1 MTQEQSPFWANEL
14 KKMGALWIHDGN
26 PRRPHAKLTSGK
38 CSNGFF
44 NGSKVIENPGRLKEI
59 CTLILA
65 NNLNDLVQ
73 KESNRIRIDRVVGS
87 AFGAITMAHVMASLL
102 KAKTGFTEDPDQK
115 KERMEL
121 KRFSVAGEKVLAVED
136 VVTTGD
142 TTRKTIAGLEKKG
155 AKVLPVIVT
164 LVNRSDMTDIDGRK
178 IIAFID
184 HPMPEW
190 EPSECPLCKQGSK
203 PLRPKGNWDALNA
216 DY

>member
-14 KKMGALWIHDGN
+14 TKMGALWIHDGN
-26 PRRPHAKLTSGK
+26 PKRPHVKLTSGK

-44 NGSKVIENPGRLKEI
+44 NGSKVIENPCRLKEI

-73 KESNRIRIDRVVGS
+73 QGSKRIMIDRVVGS

-121 KRFSVAGEKVLAVED
+121 KRFSVVDEETLVVED

-142 TTRKTIAGLEKKG
+142 TTRKTIEALEEKG
-155 AKVLPVIVT
+155 ARVLPVIVA
-164 LVNRSDMTDIDGRK
+164 LVNRSGMTNLDGRK
-178 IIAFID
+178 IVAFID
-184 HPMPEW
+184 HPMPMW
-190 EPSECPLCKQGSK
+190 EPEECPLCKQGSE